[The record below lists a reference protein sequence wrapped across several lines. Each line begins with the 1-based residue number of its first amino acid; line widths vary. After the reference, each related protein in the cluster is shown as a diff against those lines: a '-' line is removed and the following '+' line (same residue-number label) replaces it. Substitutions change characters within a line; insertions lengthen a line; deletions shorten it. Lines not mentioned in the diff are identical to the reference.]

1 MGANAPSTCRYMN
14 THWAKI
20 FMIVRKKMTN
30 LELWRK
36 GDDQGQTYEGGVVA
50 LLHTSAAAHLWANSI
65 RFCLFLI
72 GKFYSLAMLG
82 LLIPILLLNLVVQS
96 IFVLAWKSKQQRAK
110 KNWRQKWWNQK
121 LCRYKGICCR
131 YVPTTYA
138 GFIQANTTSFNR
150 IWLVNLRSRLERQA
164 PTVSSFVT

>member
-1 MGANAPSTCRYMN
+1 MPLVHVGIWIHTGPKYSWLSGKRWRIWNCEE
-14 THWAKI
+14 KG
-20 FMIVRKKMTN
+20 MTKVK
-30 LELWRK
+30 LMK
-36 GDDQGQTYEGGVVA
+36 GA
-50 LLHTSAAAHLWANSI
+50 LLRYCTSAAAHLWANSI

-72 GKFYSLAMLG
+72 GKFYSNAMLG

-138 GFIQANTTSFNR
+138 GFIQANTSFNR